1 MRVLDFAMLCVAI
14 SVVLAIYRV
23 VKGPDA
29 GSRITAF
36 DFLGVNLAVLVVL
49 FAWRTGYR
57 SFLDAALVLSILGF
71 LSTVAF
77 SLYLLRGR
85 VIR

>member
-1 MRVLDFAMLCVAI
+1 MRVLDFAMLCLAVSI
-14 SVVLAIYRV
+14 SLTLYRV

-49 FAWRTGYR
+49 VAWRTGYR
-57 SFLDAALVLSILGF
+57 AFLDAALVMSILGF

-85 VIR
+85 LIK